1 MPTPQGA
8 KGEYFAGNQPPTSN
22 PDGAKVKAV
31 RYDDAV
37 QSQAPKEGSSS
48 RKPRGS
54 TRTTSMSGSGVQ
66 VVLNETGSWSDMAN
80 QSQRMVQEEAGG
92 DKKPNGM
99 LGFLSRKK
107 GRDRSPKARE
117 KGVLGKEGARVIV
130 GG

>member
-1 MPTPQGA
+1 
-8 KGEYFAGNQPPTSN
+8 
-22 PDGAKVKAV
+22 
-31 RYDDAV
+31 
-37 QSQAPKEGSSS
+37 
-48 RKPRGS
+48 
-54 TRTTSMSGSGVQ
+54 MSGSGVQ

-80 QSQRMVQEEAGG
+80 QSQRMVQEESNSE
-92 DKKPNGM
+92 KKPNGM

>member
-1 MPTPQGA
+1 
-8 KGEYFAGNQPPTSN
+8 
-22 PDGAKVKAV
+22 
-31 RYDDAV
+31 
-37 QSQAPKEGSSS
+37 
-48 RKPRGS
+48 
-54 TRTTSMSGSGVQ
+54 MSGSGVQ

-80 QSQRMVQEEAGG
+80 QSQKMVHEESNSE
-92 DKKPNGM
+92 KKPNGM

>member
-1 MPTPQGA
+1 MPTPQGG
-8 KGEYFAGNQPPTSN
+8 KGEYFGASQPPTSN
-22 PDGAKVKAV
+22 PDAARVKAV

-37 QSQAPKEGSSS
+37 QSQAPKEGS
-48 RKPRGS
+48 RRPRGS

-80 QSQRMVQEEAGG
+80 QSQRMVHEEAGG